1 MCSLTKEVISNSAVK
16 TECAVVVF
24 CLFFLFPGEKG
35 QTDGDFTSLTA
46 DHMLPSS
53 GQVALL
59 LLLH

>member
-1 MCSLTKEVISNSAVK
+1 MRGRCVLFV
-16 TECAVVVF
+16 
-24 CLFFLFPGEKG
+24 FFLFPGEKG